1 MKILLL
7 LCLFLVSCASGPAI
21 TRRTTTKT
29 SKDPTVANVVTKT
42 THVTT
47 GYALAG
53 VVEGVVV
60 DMVTAEGDQIRGTIA
75 KIDGGTSW
83 IGRLI
88 EWWGLNKVTGTM
100 MPATLKG
107 TEDVTATTLGAQEV
121 QKNKDTLN
129 AANKAAEIAL
139 KKPPL

>member
-1 MKILLL
+1 M
-7 LCLFLVSCASGPAI
+7 P
-21 TRRTTTKT
+21 
-29 SKDPTVANVVTKT
+29 KDPTVANVVTST

-53 VVEGVVV
+53 KVEGVAV
-60 DMVTAEGDQIRGTIA
+60 DMVTFEGDQIRGTIA
-75 KIDGGTSW
+75 SIDGGTGW
-83 IGRLI
+83 IGRLV

-107 TEDVTATTLGAQEV
+107 TEDVTATTLGAQSV
-121 QKNKDTLN
+121 QKNKDTLD
-129 AANKAAEIAL
+129 AANAAAEIAL